1 MTSTPAIILENASVK
16 YRSPEESYWSFKEFA
31 INLVRN
37 KVKMKDVWAL
47 KKVSLVVEEG
57 ETFGIIGRNGAGKST
72 LLKLVARVL
81 APTEGRVVTYGNV
94 SPMLELGA
102 GFHAELTGREN
113 IFLNGTLLGHPVR
126 EIKQHLPEILDFAQ
140 INGYIDAPVRTYSSG
155 MVARLGFAVATSWV
169 PEILILDEILAVGD
183 EEFRAKCYRR
193 IADFQ
198 KNGTTTL
205 IVSHDMNTIMKQ
217 CRRAVWLEHGVVQ
230 CEGTALDVINAYH
243 SSSVNT

>member
-1 MTSTPAIILENASVK
+1 
-16 YRSPEESYWSFKEFA
+16 
-31 INLVRN
+31 
-37 KVKMKDVWAL
+37 MKDVWAL